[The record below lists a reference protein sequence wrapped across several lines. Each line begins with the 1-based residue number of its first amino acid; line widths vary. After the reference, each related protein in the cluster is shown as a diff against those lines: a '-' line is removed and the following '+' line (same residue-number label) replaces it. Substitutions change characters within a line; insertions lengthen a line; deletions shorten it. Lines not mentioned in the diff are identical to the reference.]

1 MLIKTLKALK
11 FFIRKDM
18 LATSRGDFFKEFTF
32 CPVFRFIVLLRFNE
46 YLLNS
51 KKILLLR
58 VFFIFWYRRLGVRL
72 GFSIPLNVFD
82 YGLGIVHHGLL
93 IVNPDA
99 RIGNNCRIHAGVNIG
114 GSAGFKQ
121 AGDSKRYA
129 PVIGNNT
136 YIGPG
141 AKLFGPIEIGND
153 CVIGANAVVNKSFVE
168 NNITI
173 GGIPAK
179 IISNKGSKGLVFEI

>member
-82 YGLGIVHHGLL
+82 YGLGIVHSWISLL
-93 IVNPDA
+93 
-99 RIGNNCRIHAGVNIG
+99 
-114 GSAGFKQ
+114 
-121 AGDSKRYA
+121 
-129 PVIGNNT
+129 
-136 YIGPG
+136 
-141 AKLFGPIEIGND
+141 
-153 CVIGANAVVNKSFVE
+153 
-168 NNITI
+168 
-173 GGIPAK
+173 
-179 IISNKGSKGLVFEI
+179 

>member
-99 RIGNNCRIHAGVNIG
+99 RIGKNCRIHAGVNIG
-114 GSAGFKQ
+114 GSAGFKKE
-121 AGDSKRYA
+121 GDTKRYA
-129 PVIGNNT
+129 PIIGNNT

-141 AKLFGPIEIGND
+141 AKIFGSIKIGDD
-153 CVIGANAVVNKSFVE
+153 CVIGANAVVNKSFVK

-173 GGIPAK
+173 GGIPARV
-179 IISNKGSKGLVFEI
+179 ISKKGSEGLVFKI